1 MHKTRRKLYSA
12 CVTIVMLY
20 GSETWSL
27 KESVMT
33 ELFELTCKW
42 YDRCAMSVL
51 ELQNRLG
58 IANITDVLCQTKLRW
73 FGHGERLD
81 KENPVNVGLLRLSV
95 RGKGRPS
102 KTWTI
107 FNIMNKESWDCSQVW
122 HKIGWPGKKPPEKL
136 HLTHASMQSVVKSK

>member
-1 MHKTRRKLYSA
+1 
-12 CVTIVMLY
+12 MLY

-73 FGHGERLD
+73 SGHGERLD

-107 FNIMNKESWDCSQVW
+107 FNIMNKEIWIAARFGT
-122 HKIGWPGKKPPEKL
+122 KLAGLEKS
-136 HLTHASMQSVVKSK
+136 HQRNST